1 MGRRLFPAC
10 TDRRTPIYSVSVERF
25 FSRRAVCPEPYPAGS
40 PAAGAPNAQVRFQ
53 INPWLLSRRF
63 FTTAAMGLDFGG
75 LRMSM
80 FYKYWIKL
88 LEFLLLK
95 VYRINTPDRKKA
107 KIYDALYPVYDTAI
121 LGEHIQIYCPNLR
134 VFKRCDSFRRKE
146 PETLDWIASFSPGAT
161 LFDIGA
167 NIGLYSLLAAK
178 KGLRVVAFEP
188 ESQNFAVMNANV
200 YLNSLDD
207 RISTLNVALSDRNCL
222 DYLYMPAFS
231 CGTAF
236 NQFGVPPQETDET
249 SRNGFKQAVISYTM
263 DNFIKKFPQSAP
275 THIKID
281 VDGIEAKIIAGAAET
296 IENPHVQSMLV
307 ELDTRLEAD
316 LKAIAWIVSKGFKVA
331 SQSPKFDTGVYNYIF
346 KR

>member
-1 MGRRLFPAC
+1 ML
-10 TDRRTPIYSVSVERF
+10 
-25 FSRRAVCPEPYPAGS
+25 
-40 PAAGAPNAQVRFQ
+40 
-53 INPWLLSRRF
+53 
-63 FTTAAMGLDFGG
+63 
-75 LRMSM
+75 
-80 FYKYWIKL
+80 YKYWIKF

-107 KIYDALYPVYDTAI
+107 KIYDALYPVYDARI
-121 LGEHIQIYCPNLR
+121 LGEDIQIYCPNLK

-146 PETLDWIASFSPGAT
+146 PETLEWIATFSPGAT

-207 RISTLNVALSDRNCL
+207 KISALNVALSDRNCL

-236 NQFGVPPQETDET
+236 NQFGVPPEETGEP
-249 SRNGFKQAVISYTM
+249 SRNAFKQAVISYTM
-263 DNFIKKFPQSAP
+263 DHFVKQYPQFFP
-275 THIKID
+275 THVKID
-281 VDGIEAKIIAGAAET
+281 VDGIEAKIIAGAAQT
-296 IENPHVQSMLV
+296 IESPHVQSMLV

-316 LKAIAWIVSKGFKVA
+316 LKAIEWIVSKGFKVV
-331 SQSPKFDTGVYNYIF
+331 SQTPKVDTGVYNYIF
-346 KR
+346 RR